1 MLQIRSEPLTTPD
14 EWYESII
21 YEGEIL
27 FYVSHWVLLNE
38 ENIICPCVKVW
49 CAERMLCGKL
59 KGVAAHS

>member
-27 FYVSHWVLLNE
+27 FCVSHWVLLE
-38 ENIICPCVKVW
+38 EEANDMDSFAKYL
-49 CAERMLCGKL
+49 RRLRS
-59 KGVAAHS
+59 GVYLEEE